1 MSNFEKD
8 LGSLI
13 NSYSLEN
20 GSNTPDFILAEF
32 MVKCFAAFEQA
43 SNARVK
49 WYQNDDKALTIRK
62 LQTENRMLKRQR
74 NEEAF
79 SYFNEFNDDE
89 IAKKLSD
96 GHIAEHDAEIQ
107 QEVGKIV

>member
-1 MSNFEKD
+1 M
-8 LGSLI
+8 GA
-13 NSYSLEN
+13 
-20 GSNTPDFILAEF
+20 G
-32 MVKCFAAFEQA
+32 FEQNIDGVVSEFRQA
-43 SNARVK
+43 MSTTNPNVK
-49 WYQNDDKALTIRK
+49 ITGQQALELYEDGEAALLIRK

-107 QEVGKIV
+107 EEVSKVK

>member
-62 LQTENRMLKRQR
+62 LQTENRVLREQR
-74 NEEAF
+74 NEEVKN
-79 SYFNEFNDDE
+79 SDLGDLSSSLLIDE
-89 IAKKLSD
+89 L
-96 GHIAEHDAEIQ
+96 DAEIQ
-107 QEVGKIV
+107 QEVEKVT